1 MPSVLNQQNRRHSL
15 FLLIEVQS
23 YLMSTILSITAIITF
38 LSMAGLQMFKNH
50 RASGHVNP
58 EAMIMPPLLGS
69 LSVMILCGLLSGS
82 SHHMRL
88 LLDGIISA
96 GASSALLLSVRP
108 SGKMPLHIGPVPIL
122 IPMLSIYYLACASGF
137 LCVPSP
143 SCLLVLASLSVLYF
157 SGQFMT
163 MIWKR
168 IRNVKAVMKSG
179 NVWSFVTLCVD
190 FMYVIPLVVIIL
202 LVHSIFVLY
211 PSMPEIPVAAAV
223 LLLLLEVVAVAVRI
237 SFDSSFVIMHDH
249 ERVIVE
255 SMRISHM
262 ESHASS
268 NPKVDSQYKD
278 LYERIEAYFE
288 MAKPYLD
295 GSLTINDIVK
305 VVYSNKVYISKAIC
319 HYTGR
324 NFRQFVN
331 YYRVMYSMDHFR
343 ANPELKV
350 SELAERCGFNTV
362 VSYTMAFRL
371 FMNETPSE
379 WCRKERAKI
388 LKTKK

>member
-1 MPSVLNQQNRRHSL
+1 
-15 FLLIEVQS
+15 
-23 YLMSTILSITAIITF
+23 
-38 LSMAGLQMFKNH
+38 
-50 RASGHVNP
+50 
-58 EAMIMPPLLGS
+58 
-69 LSVMILCGLLSGS
+69 
-82 SHHMRL
+82 
-88 LLDGIISA
+88 
-96 GASSALLLSVRP
+96 
-108 SGKMPLHIGPVPIL
+108 
-122 IPMLSIYYLACASGF
+122 
-137 LCVPSP
+137 
-143 SCLLVLASLSVLYF
+143 
-157 SGQFMT
+157 
-163 MIWKR
+163 
-168 IRNVKAVMKSG
+168 
-179 NVWSFVTLCVD
+179 
-190 FMYVIPLVVIIL
+190 
-202 LVHSIFVLY
+202 
-211 PSMPEIPVAAAV
+211 MPEIPVAAAV